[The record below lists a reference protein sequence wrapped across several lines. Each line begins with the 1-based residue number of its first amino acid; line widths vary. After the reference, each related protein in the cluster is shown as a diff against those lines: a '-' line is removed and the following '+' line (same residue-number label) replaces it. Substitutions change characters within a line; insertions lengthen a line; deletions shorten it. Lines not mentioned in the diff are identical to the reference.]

1 MIAIIDYGI
10 GNLHSVEK
18 AFLHVGA
25 EARLTSDPAV
35 VQDAD
40 GVVVPGVAR
49 LARARWACSAA
60 G

>member
-25 EARLTSDPAV
+25 DGS
-35 VQDAD
+35 AD
-40 GVVVPGVAR
+40 Q
-49 LARARWACSAA
+49 
-60 G
+60 